1 MASGTEVQSQI
12 NPLHT
17 VHNSV
22 YTRAAYE
29 LELERIFRRSWIFV
43 CHESE
48 VPEPGSFVT
57 KQVAGDPILI
67 VRDGAGQV
75 QAFNNVCR
83 HRGSLVAPDA
93 AGSCENFT
101 CPYHHWTY
109 SLEGDLIGVPGEE
122 AYSGSGFSK
131 EQLGLVPVRCET
143 VYNLTFVCLSD
154 SAPPLRDFL
163 GEELLSEMERPLG
176 RAEYEQF
183 HYESWTLKANWK
195 VFGENQR
202 DGYHVPFVHQSF
214 LAKGSPAQPYRL
226 FPEGHAIQRLRQAQ
240 EAVDEKTWAET
251 NRDLLPGMEPGE
263 GWVVNI
269 FPDFLIMVR
278 NNVSEILS
286 QVNISH
292 DEVLYE
298 VRLLGLKGDS
308 EEQRANRRRSY
319 EVWLQSQ
326 QPEDKAIMEIQQR
339 GLQSRGLRTSLIAR
353 GAEATEG
360 VRGDD
365 NRLRQFWQAW
375 RGMMDLPANSLGS

>member
-1 MASGTEVQSQI
+1 VTRAYNLLSHTTGNQLCQKRRFATIYQPGLYETARQGRTPMASGTEVQSQI

-109 SLEGDLIGVPGEE
+109 SLEGDLMGVPGEE
-122 AYSGSGFSK
+122 AYNGSGFSK

-143 VYNLTFVCLSD
+143 VYNLTFVCLAD

-176 RAEYEQF
+176 
-183 HYESWTLKANWK
+183 
-195 VFGENQR
+195 
-202 DGYHVPFVHQSF
+202 
-214 LAKGSPAQPYRL
+214 
-226 FPEGHAIQRLRQAQ
+226 
-240 EAVDEKTWAET
+240 
-251 NRDLLPGMEPGE
+251 
-263 GWVVNI
+263 
-269 FPDFLIMVR
+269 
-278 NNVSEILS
+278 
-286 QVNISH
+286 
-292 DEVLYE
+292 
-298 VRLLGLKGDS
+298 
-308 EEQRANRRRSY
+308 
-319 EVWLQSQ
+319 
-326 QPEDKAIMEIQQR
+326 
-339 GLQSRGLRTSLIAR
+339 
-353 GAEATEG
+353 
-360 VRGDD
+360 
-365 NRLRQFWQAW
+365 
-375 RGMMDLPANSLGS
+375 

>member
-1 MASGTEVQSQI
+1 
-12 NPLHT
+12 
-17 VHNSV
+17 
-22 YTRAAYE
+22 
-29 LELERIFRRSWIFV
+29 
-43 CHESE
+43 
-48 VPEPGSFVT
+48 
-57 KQVAGDPILI
+57 
-67 VRDGAGQV
+67 
-75 QAFNNVCR
+75 
-83 HRGSLVAPDA
+83 
-93 AGSCENFT
+93 
-101 CPYHHWTY
+101 
-109 SLEGDLIGVPGEE
+109 
-122 AYSGSGFSK
+122 
-131 EQLGLVPVRCET
+131 
-143 VYNLTFVCLSD
+143 
-154 SAPPLRDFL
+154 
-163 GEELLSEMERPLG
+163 MERPLG

-214 LAKGSPAQPYRL
+214 LARGSPAQPYRL

-240 EAVDEKTWAET
+240 EAVDEKTWEET
-251 NRDLLPGMEPGE
+251 NRELLPGMEPGE

-292 DEVLYE
+292 DEVLFE

-308 EEQRANRRRSY
+308 EEQRASRRRSY

-365 NRLRQFWQAW
+365 NRLRQFWQTW
-375 RGMMDLPANSLGS
+375 RGLMGVAENSLER